1 LLNVSSATVDLY
13 DPAHPTNAWRLQG
26 GVEFVFPPNSSIA
39 PGEYIIVTSFGAGD
53 GSQPANFRA
62 KYNVPGGVALYGP
75 YQGKLSN
82 GGDTVELARPDA
94 PQAPPSPDAGFVP
107 YILVDRV
114 VYSDSSPWPSGAD
127 GATNGSPISL
137 QRIVPTHYGN
147 EPLNWVAGAA
157 TAGVTNGPS
166 YLALPSITQQPQ
178 DRGGLAGVTLS
189 FSVTASGPGPLQ
201 LLQAGRDQL
210 LKGGNAA
217 ARSAFNELI
226 TKYPKSEYVPEAMF
240 YTAQAYAAERNLTA
254 ADAEYSSLIAKYPK
268 SPRVPTAMYKRALQL
283 QAAKK
288 NSEAKKLYQ
297 DIIKRFPRSDEAALA
312 DERLQS
318 MR

>member
-1 LLNVSSATVDLY
+1 MMKTATLGIFAIPFVLGACFFATKQDIDKLQADIVGTRVSSGAADSVQRAQLIELSRSVRTLND
-13 DPAHPTNAWRLQG
+13 
-26 GVEFVFPPNSSIA
+26 SIA
-39 PGEYIIVTSFGAGD
+39 
-53 GSQPANFRA
+53 
-62 KYNVPGGVALYGP
+62 ALS
-75 YQGKLSN
+75 KRLS
-82 GGDTVELARPDA
+82 AMR
-94 PQAPPSPDAGFVP
+94 
-107 YILVDRV
+107 
-114 VYSDSSPWPSGAD
+114 
-127 GATNGSPISL
+127 
-137 QRIVPTHYGN
+137 
-147 EPLNWVAGAA
+147 
-157 TAGVTNGPS
+157 
-166 YLALPSITQQPQ
+166 
-178 DRGGLAGVTLS
+178 
-189 FSVTASGPGPLQ
+189 TASEAEMTAMKENISQLQDLSGQSEQRLRDVRAALEEKHQQQQEAAPVAPDSAGMAAGPATGPGPLQ

-254 ADAEYSSLIAKYPK
+254 ADAEYSALIAKYPK

-288 NSEAKKLYQ
+288 NAEAKKLYQ

>member
-1 LLNVSSATVDLY
+1 MIKTATLGICAIPLVLGACFFATKQDIDKLQQDIVVSRAGSSAADSVQRAQLIELSRSVRTLNDSISALSRRMAAMRTASESEMTAMKENISQLQDLSGQSEQRMR
-13 DPAHPTNAWRLQG
+13 DVRAALEEKRQQQEAAPATPDSAG
-26 GVEFVFPPNSSIA
+26 SAAA
-39 PGEYIIVTSFGAGD
+39 P
-53 GSQPANFRA
+53 
-62 KYNVPGGVALYGP
+62 
-75 YQGKLSN
+75 
-82 GGDTVELARPDA
+82 
-94 PQAPPSPDAGFVP
+94 
-107 YILVDRV
+107 
-114 VYSDSSPWPSGAD
+114 
-127 GATNGSPISL
+127 
-137 QRIVPTHYGN
+137 
-147 EPLNWVAGAA
+147 
-157 TAGVTNGPS
+157 
-166 YLALPSITQQPQ
+166 
-178 DRGGLAGVTLS
+178 
-189 FSVTASGPGPLQ
+189 ASGPGPLQ

>member
-1 LLNVSSATVDLY
+1 MTKATPLVLCIFLPVLSGCFFATKQDIDRLQADIVGTRVSSSAADSVQRAQLVELSRSVRTLNDSISALSRRIASMRTASESEMTAMKENISQLQDLSGQSEQRMR
-13 DPAHPTNAWRLQG
+13 DVRAALEEKRQQQQ
-26 GVEFVFPPNSSIA
+26 EQAA
-39 PGEYIIVTSFGAGD
+39 PGVADST
-53 GSQPANFRA
+53 GS
-62 KYNVPGGVALYGP
+62 
-75 YQGKLSN
+75 
-82 GGDTVELARPDA
+82 
-94 PQAPPSPDAGFVP
+94 
-107 YILVDRV
+107 
-114 VYSDSSPWPSGAD
+114 
-127 GATNGSPISL
+127 
-137 QRIVPTHYGN
+137 
-147 EPLNWVAGAA
+147 AGAPA
-157 TAGVTNGPS
+157 T
-166 YLALPSITQQPQ
+166 
-178 DRGGLAGVTLS
+178 
-189 FSVTASGPGPLQ
+189 GPGPLQ

-210 LKGGNAA
+210 LKGGNAS

-254 ADAEYSSLIAKYPK
+254 ADAEYSSLIAKYPT

-288 NSEAKKLYQ
+288 NAEAKRLYQ